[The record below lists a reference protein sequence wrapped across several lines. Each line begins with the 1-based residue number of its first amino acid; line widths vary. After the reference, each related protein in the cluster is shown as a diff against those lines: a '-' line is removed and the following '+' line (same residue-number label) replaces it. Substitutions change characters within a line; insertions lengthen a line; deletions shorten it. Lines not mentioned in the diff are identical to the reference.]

1 VITLLPH
8 LLEHS
13 ASRRPEHT
21 AMRFQGQSVSY
32 VALQQQAARL
42 ACLLHDQGVQRGDRV
57 GIFLHKSLES
67 AAAIYGILRAGAA
80 YVPIDPLSPPARV
93 EFVVQDCG
101 IRCLISHTP
110 KLPVLRQLAQRGLEL
125 DCVIGV
131 SPAAGLPWRCFEWD
145 DAARA
150 PELQRLPRLVEDD
163 LAYIMYTSGS
173 TGKPKGLMHTHASG
187 LAYARQSAGLYGV
200 RPDDILGNH
209 SPLHFDM
216 STFEYFSGPLAGA
229 TTVIIP
235 EAYTKLPASLS
246 ALIDSERMTFWYSVP
261 FALIQLLLRG
271 ALEQRDLSSLRWV
284 LFGGEPFPAKYLRQL
299 MERLPQARFSNVYGP
314 AEVNQCTYY
323 HLPGPPQDDSEAI
336 PIGQVWDNAEG
347 LVLDENDQSV
357 PAGEPGELVVR
368 TPTMM
373 RGYWGRPDLN
383 ERAFYYRP
391 VFEHYQDRFY
401 RTGDLVQ
408 EQPDGSLLFL
418 GRKDRQIKT
427 RGYRVEMDEVE
438 KALASHPQV
447 EECAVYAVP
456 EAEGSQTIEA
466 ALIMK
471 AGAQVGEAELRRFL
485 AGLLP
490 PYALPAALV
499 FYEAFPRT
507 GSGKIDRR
515 ALQEQR

>member
-1 VITLLPH
+1 
-8 LLEHS
+8 
-13 ASRRPEHT
+13 
-21 AMRFQGQSVSY
+21 
-32 VALQQQAARL
+32 
-42 ACLLHDQGVQRGDRV
+42 
-57 GIFLHKSLES
+57 
-67 AAAIYGILRAGAA
+67 
-80 YVPIDPLSPPARV
+80 
-93 EFVVQDCG
+93 
-101 IRCLISHTP
+101 
-110 KLPVLRQLAQRGLEL
+110 
-125 DCVIGV
+125 
-131 SPAAGLPWRCFEWD
+131 
-145 DAARA
+145 
-150 PELQRLPRLVEDD
+150 
-163 LAYIMYTSGS
+163 
-173 TGKPKGLMHTHASG
+173 
-187 LAYARQSAGLYGV
+187 
-200 RPDDILGNH
+200 
-209 SPLHFDM
+209 
-216 STFEYFSGPLAGA
+216 
-229 TTVIIP
+229 
-235 EAYTKLPASLS
+235 
-246 ALIDSERMTFWYSVP
+246 MTFWYSVP

-447 EECAVYAVP
+447 EECAAYAVP